1 MASTITKTTE
11 QKLYILKHAA
21 CDCVHM
27 AEIKWAVD
35 HGNAKQLKVAVDIQY
50 DKYIREIGPNEFECV
65 GPLDRRCGEKFTF
78 DVGDTEPKSTKS
90 RHKRT
95 AKKQAKKLRKQKS
108 RSRSQPKRV
117 PVPVTEQPIPSTHFI
132 LPESRTLPLDVDPLE
147 GVSPEILK
155 LAKTAARSN
164 DFRYTVGL
172 HSYRTMEDWLK
183 SVGRYD
189 IDLKEL
195 AVCRHRILS
204 GENCSREQI
213 NKTLRRGVWRDWNA
227 ECLEQTFSELI
238 PKPSAPAG
246 EQYSDLMKL
255 LTAQEACDLIEKE
268 TGRQYPPDYMRKL
281 HERGHIIKHPKPLRD
296 SYYLFSVLE
305 YIKSRP

>member
-164 DFRYTVGL
+164 DFRYTVETEVAGRNGGL
-172 HSYRTMEDWLK
+172 
-183 SVGRYD
+183 
-189 IDLKEL
+189 
-195 AVCRHRILS
+195 A
-204 GENCSREQI
+204 
-213 NKTLRRGVWRDWNA
+213 
-227 ECLEQTFSELI
+227 
-238 PKPSAPAG
+238 KPSAGQSRSGVSVGGRRVHQSRAG
-246 EQYSDLMKL
+246 EGEGRDPGSDRRFK
-255 LTAQEACDLIEKE
+255 
-268 TGRQYPPDYMRKL
+268 
-281 HERGHIIKHPKPLRD
+281 
-296 SYYLFSVLE
+296 
-305 YIKSRP
+305 